1 MHTLRKLRTILTIS
15 EIKQFIFLS
24 FGMIVLS
31 ISEAFGIG
39 IIIPILNLSM
49 NVEKITSSR
58 AWEMF
63 CRLAGTHD
71 QVLLLTILIIGAIVL
86 FIFKA
91 TFSVFFLYQQQ
102 HFIYSI
108 LSRVTSCVL
117 SSYLNKPYSFH
128 LKHNSSVLFKNVNA
142 EVGQFASG
150 FLTPVIII
158 SSEVIVMVGIFLLL
172 VWVYPIITV
181 SLVIVFSIITVS
193 MHFIFKN
200 KIKAFSLGREKY
212 SEKMYKTSL
221 EALSAIKEIKVYN
234 ASNFFISKFFESMKK
249 YSESFIRFNIVSGL
263 PRFLLET
270 ILITAALIIL
280 LVNIHNQSTFIQFVP
295 MMLIMGLAALKLLPS
310 INKIYTNSNLFHF
323 SLNSLDIVYNILKE
337 ADSTRIVKSGHISE
351 RHMSDD
357 DMDYIRLKGIAFS
370 YESASKPIFDDL
382 NLLIPLNRT
391 IAFLGPTG
399 AGKSTLI
406 DIIMGL
412 LTPSKGTFY
421 YKQVVINEENVFN
434 YRDRIGY
441 VPQQI
446 FLLDDTLEAN
456 IAFGLHPEEINV
468 KNLER
473 AIRIVQLESFTYELP
488 GGLKS
493 EVGERGVRLSGG
505 QRQRI
510 GIARAL
516 YRNPEILILDEAT
529 SGIDVATESAL
540 FSELRKQMPGLMVIL
555 ITHRLN
561 TVEHADIIYL
571 MENGQIVASGNYQE
585 LITTSDLFRKLTEQ
599 KVYF

>member
-1 MHTLRKLRTILTIS
+1 ML
-15 EIKQFIFLS
+15 LS
-24 FGMIVLS
+24 FGMLILS
-31 ISEAFGIG
+31 ISETFGIG
-39 IIIPILNLSM
+39 IIIPITNLCM
-49 NVEKITSSR
+49 NLGKIKTYHIWELFSR
-58 AWEMF
+58 
-63 CRLAGTHD
+63 
-71 QVLLLTILIIGAIVL
+71 LTGIQDGVVFLTFLIIIAIAL

-91 TFSVFFLYQQQ
+91 IFSVFFLYQQQ
-102 HFIYSI
+102 HFVYGIF
-108 LSRVTSCVL
+108 SRLTSCIL
-117 SSYLNKPYSFH
+117 RSYLDKTYSFH
-128 LKHNSSVLFKNVNA
+128 LKHNSSVLFKNISA
-142 EVGQFASG
+142 EVAQFISG
-150 FLTPVIII
+150 FLTPAIII
-158 SSEVIVMVGIFLLL
+158 GSEIIVMAGIFLLL
-172 VWVYPIITV
+172 VWVYPLMTI
-181 SLVIVFSIITVS
+181 SLVIVFSVIMVF
-193 MHFIFKN
+193 MHFVFK
-200 KIKAFSLGREKY
+200 KRIEASSLAREKY
-212 SEKMYKTSL
+212 SEKMYKIAL
-221 EALSAIKEIKVYN
+221 EALCAVKEIKVYN
-234 ASNFFISKFFESMKK
+234 ASNFFISKFFESISK
-249 YSESFIRFNIVSGL
+249 YSESLVKFNIISGL
-263 PRFLLET
+263 PRFFLET
-270 ILITAALIIL
+270 VLITAALIIL
-280 LVNIHNQSTFIQFVP
+280 LVNIHYQSTLIQFVP

-310 INKIYTNSNLFHF
+310 INKIYTNINLFQF
-323 SLNSLDIVYNILKE
+323 SLNSLDIVYAILKE
-337 ADSTRIVKSGHISE
+337 VDSARIVQLGDIREK
-351 RHMSDD
+351 HMPDGI
-357 DMDYIRLKGIAFS
+357 DYIQLKGITFA

-421 YKQVVINEENVFN
+421 YKQIVINEKNVFN
-434 YRDRIGY
+434 YRARIGY

-468 KNLER
+468 KNLKR
-473 AIRIVQLESFTYELP
+473 AIRIAQLESFTYELP
-488 GGLKS
+488 RGLKS

-516 YRNPEILILDEAT
+516 YRNPEVLILDEAT
-529 SGIDVATESAL
+529 SGIDVATESKL
-540 FSELRKQMPGLMVIL
+540 FSELRKQMPGLMVVL

-599 KVYF
+599 KVYL